1 MLKSRWIADIRNDL
15 PALHWHDAE
24 LGQANIRLVV
34 ASLAIL
40 YIIVLYGCGGL
51 SLESLQRILICY
63 VGVMFAAICLW
74 RHIRRHPGVRHWRR
88 LLAMGFDYGSLTY
101 SMIIAGEDLLPLHGV
116 ILWITVGNGL
126 RFGRGYLLLATSLA
140 LGSLALVVPAT
151 PFLWQ
156 HPTVPLALLITTLI
170 VPGYIYYLLERLQHA
185 LRETEAA
192 QRAKARFLAQASHD
206 LRQPIHA
213 LGLFT
218 TCLRNANLGAAE
230 RQLVDNVDRSLES
243 LEGLFR
249 SLLDIYT
256 LDQEQIRP
264 QVRPLDLDAL
274 LADVVQ
280 QNAAA
285 ASRAGVAVRLRPS
298 HLQVNSD
305 PALLTTVVQNLLS
318 NAFKYAAGKPVL
330 LGVRRVG
337 ALRSLVLYDQG
348 RGIAPEHLPHLGEE
362 FYRVREERDR
372 DIEGVGLGLNIVQR
386 IATLLGLRLSIRS
399 RFGQGTRVALEG
411 LVPMA
416 DEGALRQ
423 RSTVPDPTQPLSGL
437 RILLIED
444 EVSVLLA
451 TATLLRH
458 WGCEVQTAT
467 GIPQA
472 FTPCDLVITD
482 FDLDRSASGA
492 DCLAYLRDL
501 QGQHV
506 LAIVISGHDVAQVQQ
521 AIADPRVP
529 ILSKPVRPHE
539 LRALLRTFRLESM
552 ASPMGS

>member
-1 MLKSRWIADIRNDL
+1 M
-15 PALHWHDAE
+15 
-24 LGQANIRLVV
+24 GQANIRLVV

-40 YIIVLYGCGGL
+40 YIIVLYYCGGL
-51 SLESLQRILICY
+51 DRSSLQRILICY
-63 VGVMFAAICLW
+63 VGVMFAAILLW
-74 RHIRRHPGVRHWRR
+74 RDIKQRPGVRHWRR
-88 LLAMGFDYGSLTY
+88 LLAMSFDYGSLTY
-101 SMIIAGEDLLPLHGV
+101 SMFLAGEQLLALHGV

-126 RFGRGYLLLATSLA
+126 RFGRGYLLLATALA
-140 LGSLALVVPAT
+140 LASLALVVPFT
-151 PFLWQ
+151 PFLLQ
-156 HPTVPLALLITTLI
+156 HPAIPLALLITTLI
-170 VPGYIYYLLERLQHA
+170 VPGYIYYLLDRLQRA

-192 QRAKARFLAQASHD
+192 QRGKSRFLAQASHD

-256 LDQEQIRP
+256 LDQERMKP
-264 QVRPLDLDAL
+264 QVRPLDLDEL
-274 LADVVQ
+274 LTDVVQ

-285 ASRAGVAVRLRPS
+285 ASRAGVEIRLRPS
-298 HLQVNSD
+298 RLQVNSD

-318 NAFKYAAGKPVL
+318 NAFKYAAGRPVL
-330 LGVRRVG
+330 LGVRRIG

-348 RGIAPEHLPHLGEE
+348 RGIAAEHLPHLGEE
-362 FYRVREERDR
+362 FYRIQAERDR

-399 RFGQGTRVALEG
+399 RLGQGTRVALEG
-411 LVPMA
+411 LVPVTGEA
-416 DEGALRQ
+416 PPRPVPALP
-423 RSTVPDPTQPLSGL
+423 VATQPLSGL

-444 EVSVLLA
+444 EASVLLA

-467 GIPQA
+467 GIPQG

-482 FDLDRSASGA
+482 FDLDRTASGA

-506 LAIVISGHDVAQVQQ
+506 PAIVISGHDVAQVRR
-521 AIADPRVP
+521 AIDDPRVP

-539 LRALLRTFRLESM
+539 LRALLRTFRLESTPP
-552 ASPMGS
+552 ATPA

>member
-1 MLKSRWIADIRNDL
+1 M
-15 PALHWHDAE
+15 
-24 LGQANIRLVV
+24 GQAHIRLVV

-40 YIIVLYGCGGL
+40 YIIVLYYCGGL
-51 SLESLQRILICY
+51 DRSSLERILVCY
-63 VGVMFAAICLW
+63 IGVMFAAIWLW
-74 RHIRRHPGVRHWRR
+74 RHVKRHPGIRHWRR
-88 LLAMGFDYGSLTY
+88 LLAMSFDYGALTY
-101 SMIIAGEDLLPLHGV
+101 SMFLAGEQLLALHGV

-126 RFGRGYLLLATSLA
+126 RFGRGYLLLATTLA
-140 LGSLALVVPAT
+140 LGSLALVVPFT
-151 PFLWQ
+151 PFLLR
-156 HPTVPLALLITTLI
+156 HPAVPLALLITTVI
-170 VPGYIYYLLERLQHA
+170 VPGYIYYLLEQLQRA

-256 LDQEQIRP
+256 LDQEQMRP

-280 QNAAA
+280 QNAAT
-285 ASRAGVAVRLRPS
+285 ASRAGVEIRLRPS

-362 FYRVREERDR
+362 FYRVREDRDR

-386 IATLLGLRLSIRS
+386 IATLLGLRLVIRS
-399 RFGQGTRVALEG
+399 RRGRGTLVALEG
-411 LVPMA
+411 LVPVA
-416 DEGALRQ
+416 GELPSRQ
-423 RSTVPDPTQPLSGL
+423 APSPPASAQPLSGL

-444 EVSVLLA
+444 EASVLLA

-458 WGCEVQTAT
+458 WGCEVQTAS
-467 GIPQA
+467 GIPEG

-482 FDLDRSASGA
+482 FDLDRTASGA

-506 LAIVISGHDVAQVQQ
+506 PAIVISGHDVAQVQR
-521 AIADPRVP
+521 AIDDPQVP

-539 LRALLRTFRLESM
+539 LRALLRSFKLESTTP
-552 ASPMGS
+552 AAPV